1 MVMEENA
8 DDTAAEADDIN
19 RRSMTMMIFL
29 KVEERRGDV
38 EEFSAGNADDI
49 VGVPMYLYYR
59 QLSLI
64 NHDLNQ
70 KKILRAKA

>member
-19 RRSMTMMIFL
+19 RRSMTMMMIFL

-64 NHDLNQ
+64 NNDLN
-70 KKILRAKA
+70 K